1 MKQAIALAGGGTK
14 GAYQVG
20 AWKAMRELGIPFD
33 IVTGTSI
40 GSVTA
45 ALMVQGDF
53 DRAWELWTHITEDQ
67 IMLERADTT
76 PREKRELAA
85 LAEHPEQ
92 LIARVKDWADLNRR
106 TADITPYRALV
117 HQYLDE
123 ARFFASPVDFGLMT
137 ARFPSFQPVEVR
149 KQDIAPGYL
158 PQWILASSACYPM
171 FPMCEIDGQN
181 YLDGAYSD
189 NLPIGTAFRLG
200 ADRVIAI
207 GLKPETPEKKYTNH
221 PLVTYIAPA
230 EPLGKLL
237 EFDPDALRHSIAL
250 GYTDTLRVLGSYIG
264 HTYTFEPDGQT
275 LLEGVA
281 RDYLLWLLR
290 RELTPPDSM
299 LDFFRSDTPLTD
311 RILSDQRS
319 DLTACA
325 LAGAECVL
333 EAYAYPRGEI
343 YDLKL
348 LLPELAMR
356 LAEDED
362 TPELERAR
370 AVRVAGQRA
379 FLHAARPAHAALRRQ
394 GHLPRHTH
402 ALSARADGLTGR
414 FLLHSREKSGILSR
428 FDIRKNNRGADYG
441 SETGNRAPPDVCDHL
456 APGRRQDDAHGK
468 AAAVRRGHPARRLGQ
483 GQGDRAPRGL
493 GLDGTR
499 KAARHLHHVV
509 GHAV

>member
-53 DRAWELWTHITEDQ
+53 DRAWELWTHITEEQ
-67 IMLERADTT
+67 IMLERADAT
-76 PREKRELAA
+76 PHEKRELAA

-117 HQYLDE
+117 YQYLDE

-137 ARFPSFQPVEVR
+137 ARFPSFQPVEVCKR
-149 KQDIAPGYL
+149 DIAPGYL

-237 EFDPDALRHSIAL
+237 EFDPDALR
-250 GYTDTLRVLGSYIG
+250 
-264 HTYTFEPDGQT
+264 
-275 LLEGVA
+275 
-281 RDYLLWLLR
+281 

-311 RILSDQRS
+311 RVLSDQHS

-325 LAGAECVL
+325 LAGVECVL
-333 EAYAYPRGEI
+333 EAYTYPRGEI

-356 LAEDED
+356 LTEDED
-362 TPELERAR
+362 TPALERA
-370 AVRVAGQRA
+370 
-379 FLHAARPAHAALRRQ
+379 
-394 GHLPRHTH
+394 H
-402 ALSARADGLTGR
+402 ALCASL
-414 FLLHSREKSGILSR
+414 
-428 FDIRKNNRGADYG
+428 G
-441 SETGNRAPPDVCDHL
+441 SEHFFTQL
-456 APGRRQDDAHGK
+456 APLTPRYDARDIFL
-468 AAAVRRGHPARRLGQ
+468 ATLTLYLREQTA
-483 GQGDRAPRGL
+483 
-493 GLDGTR
+493 
-499 KAARHLHHVV
+499 
-509 GHAV
+509 

>member
-45 ALMVQGDF
+45 ALMVQDDF

-137 ARFPSFQPVEVR
+137 ARFPSFQPVEVCKR
-149 KQDIAPGYL
+149 DIAPGYL

-189 NLPIGTAFRLG
+189 NLPISTAFRLG

-237 EFDPDALRHSIAL
+237 EFDPDALRRSISL

-290 RELTPPDSM
+290 RELT
-299 LDFFRSDTPLTD
+299 RRTPCW
-311 RILSDQRS
+311 IFS
-319 DLTACA
+319 
-325 LAGAECVL
+325 
-333 EAYAYPRGEI
+333 
-343 YDLKL
+343 
-348 LLPELAMR
+348 
-356 LAEDED
+356 
-362 TPELERAR
+362 
-370 AVRVAGQRA
+370 
-379 FLHAARPAHAALRRQ
+379 AATRR
-394 GHLPRHTH
+394 
-402 ALSARADGLTGR
+402 
-414 FLLHSREKSGILSR
+414 
-428 FDIRKNNRGADYG
+428 
-441 SETGNRAPPDVCDHL
+441 
-456 APGRRQDDAHGK
+456 
-468 AAAVRRGHPARRLGQ
+468 
-483 GQGDRAPRGL
+483 
-493 GLDGTR
+493 
-499 KAARHLHHVV
+499 
-509 GHAV
+509 